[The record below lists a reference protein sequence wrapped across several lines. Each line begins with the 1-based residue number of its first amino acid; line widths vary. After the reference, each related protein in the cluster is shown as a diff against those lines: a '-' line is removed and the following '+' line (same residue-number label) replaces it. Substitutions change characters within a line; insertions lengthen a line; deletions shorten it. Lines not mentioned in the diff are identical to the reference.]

1 MQWSNRC
8 PLLIFFKK
16 SFSGAGFDTKDAV
29 LSKTE
34 EGLAILG
41 LLSTHYVP
49 GTVLETLLRLL
60 FNQYHTCFHSNPGL
74 LNKRKSKN
82 MLGVWRTVQGSRGE
96 KGGGSCWAHREPGA
110 RLQEKGPTGRVRS
123 FHWER
128 PQGLLPA
135 YPPLHT
141 PFSSFTSEVQR
152 FYDKRSQQKI
162 LDEF

>member
-1 MQWSNRC
+1 MQCSNRC
-8 PLLIFFKK
+8 PLLIKK
-16 SFSGAGFDTKDAV
+16 KKCFSGAGFDTKDAV

-41 LLSTHYVP
+41 LLSTHYDP

-60 FNQYHTCFHSNPGL
+60 LNQYHTCFHSNPGL
-74 LNKRKSKN
+74 LNKRKSN
-82 MLGVWRTVQGSRGE
+82 NILGVWRTVQGSRGE
-96 KGGGSCWAHREPGA
+96 KGGGWAHREPGA
-110 RLQEKGPTGRVRS
+110 RFQEKRPTGRVRS

-141 PFSSFTSEVQR
+141 PFPSFTSEVQR
-152 FYDKRSQQKI
+152 FCDKRSQQKI